1 MSAVLAL
8 RPTIEY
14 TLPVKQSWLSRSF
27 VVVPVKVR
35 RAFCL
40 LAVLFILLITFAPAL
55 WTVTWHVVHGNSMI
69 YKTKRVPVPLRWT
82 AKSEPQGA
90 DVERLPLTIFYFDKP
105 VQAIISLRVMPPA
118 KSQTGRET
126 SESFEAAYW
135 TYLAGDRVVTG
146 PVRVLPGPDEGVC
159 MEATA
164 KDASEGLNIECLVF
178 QDRWMVS
185 FWGIKKERSEFYKI
199 LGEIR

>member
-1 MSAVLAL
+1 
-8 RPTIEY
+8 
-14 TLPVKQSWLSRSF
+14 VKQSWLSRPF

-35 RAFCL
+35 RVFCL
-40 LAVLFILLITFAPAL
+40 LAVLFLLLITFAPAL

-90 DVERLPLTIFYFDKP
+90 HVERLPLTIFYSDKP
-105 VQAIISLRVMPPA
+105 VQAFISLSVLSPA
-118 KSQTGRET
+118 RSQTHKES

-146 PVRVLPGPDEGVC
+146 PVEVLPGPDEGVC

-164 KDASEGLNIECLVF
+164 KDGSEGLNIECLVF
-178 QDRWMVS
+178 QDRWTVS

-199 LGEIR
+199 LSEIR